1 MENLQ
6 VIAVLHK
13 VWSRLDKSESI
24 NTGKKRGIS
33 LHNVKRLNDAAR
45 TGLKSSS
52 STGLAGTECLDGF
65 ELSVFFS

>member
-1 MENLQ
+1 M
-6 VIAVLHK
+6 LHK

-24 NTGKKRGIS
+24 NTGEKKRGIS
-33 LHNVKRLNDAAR
+33 LHSGKRLNDDAC

-52 STGLAGTECLDGF
+52 STGLAGRECLDSF